1 MTNPAWGLET
11 SHGNL
16 LEGSEATY
24 EALIMKM
31 MMMNIAL
38 VHGNKALPCPVCMTN
53 LAWGL
58 ESSHGN

>member
-1 MTNPAWGLET
+1 
-11 SHGNL
+11 L